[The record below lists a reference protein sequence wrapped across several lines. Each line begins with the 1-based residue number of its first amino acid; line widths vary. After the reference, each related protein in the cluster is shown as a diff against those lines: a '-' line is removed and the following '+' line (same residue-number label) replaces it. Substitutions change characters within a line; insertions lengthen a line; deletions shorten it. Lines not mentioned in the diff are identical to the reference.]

1 MEPQHELSNAIEG
14 AAVRGP
20 KRPRRYQVRARGTVP
35 DDLGLRV
42 AELHAAALAMASASP
57 PPASQKL
64 EKSGG
69 VEHDTGN
76 EEEV

>member
-20 KRPRRYQVRARGTVP
+20 KRPRRYQVRTRGTVP

-42 AELHAAALAMASASP
+42 TELHAAALALASASP
-57 PPASQKL
+57 PLPPRKR
-64 EKSGG
+64 ETSGAAG
-69 VEHDTGN
+69 DDAGT